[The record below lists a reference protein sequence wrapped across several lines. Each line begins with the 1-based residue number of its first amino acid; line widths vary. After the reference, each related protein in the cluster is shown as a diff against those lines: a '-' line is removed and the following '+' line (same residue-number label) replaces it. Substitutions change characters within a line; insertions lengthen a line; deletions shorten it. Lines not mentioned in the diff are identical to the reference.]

1 MLQTVRWTF
10 LLSLLLALGCG
21 QTAEKP
27 TTDMAS
33 AAQDKSRK
41 EGPARYLALGDSYTI
56 GEAVASDQR
65 WPVMLVKRLR
75 KAGIE
80 IRQPRIIAKTGWTT
94 GELLE
99 AMEAAKIEPGY
110 ELVTLLIGVNNQYRG
125 NEVPEYRDEFEEL
138 LEQAVRFAAGEPE
151 RVIVVSIPDW
161 GVTPFARKDERG
173 RETIAEEI
181 NAFNAVNRTVTE
193 KHGAHYVNVTDIS
206 REVADDILLVANDG
220 LHPSA
225 QQYRRWTDRI
235 LPLAREILGGR

>member
-1 MLQTVRWTF
+1 MLKTVRWMVLPA
-10 LLSLLLALGCG
+10 LLVVLGCG

-27 TTDMAS
+27 VTDMS
-33 AAQDKSRK
+33 GTESGKSRP

-75 KAGIE
+75 NAGVE

-94 GELLE
+94 GELLTAVE
-99 AMEAAKIEPGY
+99 SAKIEPGF

-125 NEVPEYRDEFEEL
+125 QGAPEYRGEFEEL
-138 LEQAVRFAAGEPE
+138 LEEAVRFAAGEPR

-161 GVTPFARKDERG
+161 GVTPFARKDERS
-173 RETIAEEI
+173 REEIAEQI

-193 KHGAHYVNVTDIS
+193 EHGAHYVNVTNIS

-235 LPLAREILGGR
+235 LPVAREILEAE